1 METVKGFK
9 DYTGEEARKRAEI
22 RKIIVDTFEKYNFE
36 PAETPIVE
44 YKEFVQ
50 GENKQDE
57 AVSDIFKLK
66 DKGER
71 ELALRYEFTFQL
83 KRLMQ
88 NKKLPYRRY
97 QIGEVFRDEPVT
109 SNRFRQFVQCDVDV
123 VGSKIRD
130 EVEILSISK
139 EILNRLGIKFVIYF
153 NNRKLLNEILEEQG
167 ITGKDKIDIIK
178 EIDKFDKLPEKEVR
192 ENMKKYNAEKIIDVL
207 KKPESYF
214 SKYNSYKE
222 LKEFEEYLE
231 LYNVEARFSPS
242 LSRGLSYYN
251 GTVFEIKTDKMND
264 KSKISL
270 ASNSSSV
277 TWMKETIC
285 GGGSY
290 EFNGVQCTGISFGL
304 DRLSMLADFNFT
316 KNSVLIVS
324 LNEDKQAI
332 KIADMLRERGDAVSI
347 FYGKPSKALEYANS
361 WNIKQ
366 VIFVGAEEVKT
377 KKFKVKDMITG
388 KEKTLTLEKRTKKNI
403 VVQRK

>member
-1 METVKGFK
+1 LKSLLRDWRIRNKMETVKGFK

-22 RKIIVDTFEKYNFE
+22 RKILVDTFEKYGFE
-36 PAETPIVE
+36 PAETPILE
-44 YKEFVQ
+44 YREFVQ

-71 ELALRYEFTFQL
+71 DLALRYEFTFQL
-83 KRLMQ
+83 RRIMQ

-97 QIGEVFRDEPVT
+97 QIGEVFRDEPVNT
-109 SNRFRQFVQCDVDV
+109 NRVRQITQCDIDV
-123 VGSKIRD
+123 IGSKTRD
-130 EVEILSISK
+130 EVEILSIAK
-139 EILNRLGIKFVIYF
+139 DILNRLGIKFIIYF
-153 NNRKLLNEILEEQG
+153 NNRKLLNEILNKEG
-167 ITGKDKIDIIK
+167 INEKDRIDVIK
-178 EIDKFDKLPEKEVR
+178 EIDKLDKLPEKEVK
-192 ENMKKYNAEKIIDVL
+192 ENLKKYNAEKILEVL

-214 SKYNSYKE
+214 SKYSSYNE
-222 LKEFEEYLE
+222 LKELREYLD
-231 LYNVEARFSPS
+231 LYKVDAVFSPS

-251 GTVFEIKTDKMND
+251 GTVFEIKTDK
-264 KSKISL
+264 
-270 ASNSSSV
+270 
-277 TWMKETIC
+277 MKETIC

-304 DRLSMLADFNFT
+304 DRLSMLANFDFR

-332 KIADMLRERGDAVSI
+332 KIAEMLRERGDAVSI

-366 VIFVGAEEVKT
+366 VIFVGAEEVKK

-388 KEKTLTLEKRTKKNI
+388 KEKILTLEKRTKKNV